1 MERSLHEHG
10 GGIGSRRVADGN
22 HSVDGGKSAAVAS
35 GSLPHTVAPVRSPE
49 LPTAH
54 SVESLPRPVWTAP
67 HLRLAD

>member
-35 GSLPHTVAPVRSPE
+35 GSLPHTVAPVSSPE
-49 LPTAH
+49 LRRKSPTTC
-54 SVESLPRPVWTAP
+54 VDRPHP
-67 HLRLAD
+67 RLAD